1 MTQVML
7 ITNKR
12 PCKQCRC
19 IDSRDVTPFWTDGQL
34 LDQSFE
40 KEKQKKKKED
50 DNDDDD
56 DDES

>member
-1 MTQVML
+1 ML
-7 ITNKR
+7 ITNKG

-50 DNDDDD
+50 NNDDDD